1 MLLSTIL
8 SPSVVTLS
16 ASTFALTVKFPV
28 MDPLPVPVNALIEE
42 ELVSLICRV
51 SVVALP
57 IGELSNLGQSKRN
70 VARNNHH
77 VETL

>member
-28 MDPLPVPVNALIEE
+28 IGSITCTSKCIDCWISE
-42 ELVSLICRV
+42 SLICEV

-57 IGELSNLGQSKRN
+57 IEVSVGKVSVTLRW
-70 VARNNHH
+70 NNHH